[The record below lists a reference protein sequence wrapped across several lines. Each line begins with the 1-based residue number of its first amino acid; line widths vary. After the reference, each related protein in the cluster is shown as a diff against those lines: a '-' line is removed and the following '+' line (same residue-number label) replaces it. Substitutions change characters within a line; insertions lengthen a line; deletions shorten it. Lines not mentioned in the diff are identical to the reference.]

1 MKQLIK
7 PLAVLVAFAVLAV
20 PRLATAQPA
29 SAIPPTITTPE
40 KVETPHRH
48 ARLQG
53 RRAERGDRWRRS
65 TTTST
70 SRTPFARS

>member
-29 SAIPPTITTPE
+29 SAIPPTITTAE
-40 KVETPHRH
+40 NTTPASARWSSSTCADSTDSREGPRR
-48 ARLQG
+48 ARLYPRPECVQ
-53 RRAERGDRWRRS
+53 
-65 TTTST
+65 
-70 SRTPFARS
+70 